1 MPTKYCE
8 VCSLN
13 VVNLKRHLNSKKHK
27 RFQEWL
33 DYGNYGNQEWQDHNN
48 DIGKGLKDKGRTQ
61 VLGYL
66 YIFFAYIFSLMS
78 FKRVKG

>member
-13 VVNLKRHLNSKKHK
+13 VVNLNRHIKSKKHK

-33 DYGNYGNQEWQDHNN
+33 DYGNYGDQEWQDHNN
-48 DIGKGLKDKGRTQ
+48 NIRKGLKDKGRIPFLT
-61 VLGYL
+61 YL
-66 YIFFAYIFSLMS
+66 YSFFAYILTLMC
-78 FKRVKG
+78 FKRVQG